1 MNIFAKPRPV
11 LWLSRHYNDACGA
24 DEGAGWAS
32 GGVGGHIQCAERG
45 RHLVGVCSDG
55 GAGVG
60 RHIKG
65 AERDPFHNPV
75 EPDGEGQPPSR
86 CPPSISEASSRS
98 LSGSGEVA
106 SAPLALEHASPLSTT
121 GIINRPSDGLLT
133 RLFDLEDESSAKRIQ
148 EIQAQLSAREE
159 AAAATALRLEALE
172 LALTLSRSKCKELEG
187 QLSDKAAEIA
197 QLGESLT
204 TMQDIMKRRV
214 CKYKASSDDLVR
226 VNSRIADV
234 EEEMA
239 AGIKS
244 LEKTMLEL
252 GSKVKW
258 SNGDLLRVN
267 TNAML
272 QQGKIASFKRQLADA
287 DDGLAESIKSR
298 REVEVLRDQLKT
310 AVDARMAT
318 MEELSLL
325 RKDCKEA
332 LQEQSVIT
340 VICAS
345 LDQAASETARVLQHA
360 HKIAAQ
366 NQVMVQGLIA
376 EVPSGQKSLKPETKT
391 ILDENARAS
400 TAPGNFYRDSEDQS
414 LSAKNQHMRV
424 SSVVGALKAQ
434 LEDKDERL
442 SAKDQQLLAII
453 SAKESLAL
461 ECKEATSRCSS
472 LQSQIARLQRERDS
486 LCSSYQQEARS
497 PSRAEASLATPDVRK
512 LRVAAGQLPEVAP
525 SDSPLPPPT
534 SVFASAAVSPTAR
547 TNGAHWRT
555 PGACSAHKG
564 EGAMSGRAD
573 DLAAKLERRRQWE
586 HESMPATRDDIE
598 GLTGPGDISAN
609 ADSTEALRRLV
620 HMHCSK
626 GDVEALLEGLHLH
639 RRQSAFAEEALRSL
653 TTLAANRN
661 TDQLPNIAGH
671 GGIHR
676 ILGAME
682 ANLKHSG
689 VQTAGCS
696 ALKALAIN
704 AEMRASIASAGGIR
718 TICEALENHPRDDLV
733 LEQAMGALST
743 VCSSEKAVQRR
754 VREELGVERLQK
766 AVSHL
771 PAGLTKDWGDHLVDM
786 IQAS

>member
-1 MNIFAKPRPV
+1 MQVMNIFAKPRPV
-11 LWLSRHYNDACGA
+11 LWLSQHYNDACGA
-24 DEGAGWAS
+24 DEGAGWA
-32 GGVGGHIQCAERG
+32 GGGDGGHIQCAERG
-45 RHLVGVCSDG
+45 KHLVGACDDG

-60 RHIKG
+60 GHIQG
-65 AERDPFHNPV
+65 AERDSFHNPV
-75 EPDGEGQPPSR
+75 EPDLEGQPPSR
-86 CPPSISEASSRS
+86 CPSSISGS
-98 LSGSGEVA
+98 LSGS
-106 SAPLALEHASPLSTT
+106 PIALEHVRPLSTT
-121 GIINRPSDGLLT
+121 GIVNRLSDGLLT

-159 AAAATALRLEALE
+159 AAAATALRLEASE
-172 LALTLSRSKCKELEG
+172 LALALSRSRCREFEE
-187 QLSDKAAEIA
+187 QLKDKAAEVT

-214 CKYKASSDDLVR
+214 CEYKASSDDLAR
-226 VNSRIADV
+226 VNSRIADI

-258 SNGDLLRVN
+258 SNGDLLRLN
-267 TNAML
+267 ANAML
-272 QQGKIASFKRQLADA
+272 QQGQIACFKRQLADA
-287 DDGLAESIKSR
+287 DAESIKGR
-298 REVEVLRDQLKT
+298 REVEVLKDQLKT
-310 AVDARMAT
+310 AVDARKVM

-325 RKDCKEA
+325 RNDWKEA
-332 LQEQSVIT
+332 LQEQSGM
-340 VICAS
+340 CAS
-345 LDQAASETARVLQHA
+345 VDQTASEPARVLQHA

-366 NQVMVQGLIA
+366 KEVMVQGLSA
-376 EVPSGQKSLKPETKT
+376 EVPSGLKALKPETKT
-391 ILDENARAS
+391 ILDEFARAS
-400 TAPGNFYRDSEDQS
+400 TAPSNFCRDSEEQR
-414 LSAKNQHMRV
+414 LGAKNQHMRV

-434 LEDKDERL
+434 LEERDRKL
-442 SAKDQQLLAII
+442 SAKDQQLLAMT
-453 SAKESLAL
+453 SANESLAL
-461 ECKEATSRCSS
+461 ECKEASSRCSS
-472 LQSQIARLQRERDS
+472 LQSEIARLQRERDS
-486 LCSSYQQEARS
+486 LCLSYQQEARS
-497 PSRAEASLATPDVRK
+497 PPRAEASLATPDVRK

-534 SVFASAAVSPTAR
+534 SVFASAAVSTPAR

-564 EGAMSGRAD
+564 KGVRSGRAD
-573 DLAAKLERRRQWE
+573 DLAAKLARRRQWE
-586 HESMPATRDDIE
+586 HECAPATSAAAAID
-598 GLTGPGDISAN
+598 GSPGPGDTSAK

-620 HMHCSK
+620 YMHCSK

-639 RRQSAFAEEALRSL
+639 RRQSAFVEEALRSL
-653 TTLAANRN
+653 TTLAGNRN

-689 VQTAGCS
+689 VQAVGCS
-696 ALKALAIN
+696 ALKALANN
-704 AEMRASIASAGGIR
+704 AEMRAIIASAGGIR
-718 TICEALENHPRDDLV
+718 TICEAFENHPHEDLV
-733 LEQAMGALST
+733 LEQAMGALLA

-754 VREELGVERLQK
+754 VREELGVERIQK

-771 PAGLTKDWGDHLVDM
+771 AAGLTKDWGEHLVDM